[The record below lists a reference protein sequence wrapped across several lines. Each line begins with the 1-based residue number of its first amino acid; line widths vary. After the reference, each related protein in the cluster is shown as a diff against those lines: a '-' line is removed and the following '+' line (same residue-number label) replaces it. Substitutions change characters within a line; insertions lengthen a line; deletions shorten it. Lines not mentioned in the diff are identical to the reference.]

1 MNDLTVVKENKLET
15 VEGEFLQRIQEFE
28 GFACNHVINN
38 QYTYSQADAKVSEG
52 EFIKKGIK
60 VVLDPIVSERHKH
73 HKEATAFRSKL
84 LDPIESSSQKLM
96 RGMQIFQTQEA
107 ERNVAAQ
114 KLLEDAAKQKQEQEC
129 LDQAEE
135 MEKAGM
141 DKEAIDGV
149 LDLAELPGPEV
160 HLATPIL
167 RSKTSFT
174 PSWDVEVIDE
184 MEVPEEYIIRT
195 VNIKAIKQIVKDKNG
210 NIGIPGIRI
219 FETTQTRRNS
229 R

>member
-28 GFACNHVINN
+28 GFACNHLINN
-38 QYTYSQADAKVSEG
+38 HYTYSQADAKISEG
-52 EFIKKGIK
+52 ELIKKGIK
-60 VVLDPIVSERHKH
+60 GILDPIVSKRHKF
-73 HKEATAFRSKL
+73 HKEATTFRSKL
-84 LDPIESSSQKLM
+84 IDPIESSSQKLM
-96 RGMQIFQTQEA
+96 RDMQIFQTQEA
-107 ERNVAAQ
+107 ERNAAAQ
-114 KLLEDAAKQKQEQEC
+114 KILEDAAKEKQEQEC

-184 MEVPEEYIIRT
+184 FLVPEDYIIRT
-195 VNIKAIKQIVKDKNG
+195 VNLKAIKQIVKDKSG
-210 NIGIPGIRI
+210 AIEIPGIKI
-219 FETTQTRRNS
+219 TETTATRRNS

>member
-1 MNDLTVVKENKLET
+1 MNDLTVVKENKLEAA
-15 VEGEFLQRIQEFE
+15 EEKFMQRIQEFE
-28 GFACNHVINN
+28 GFACEHVINN
-38 QYTYSQADAKVSEG
+38 QYTYSQADAKVTEG

-60 VVLDPIVSERHKH
+60 ELLDPIVSERHKF
-73 HKEATAFRSKL
+73 HKESTAFRSKL
-84 LDPIESSSQKLM
+84 IDPIESSSQKLM
-96 RGMQIFQTQEA
+96 RGMQIFQTQAA
-107 ERNVAAQ
+107 ERNAAAQ

-141 DKEAIDGV
+141 DKEAIDAV
-149 LDLAELPGPEV
+149 LELADGPTPEV

-174 PSWDVEVIDE
+174 PSWEVEVIDE
-184 MEVPEEYIIRT
+184 FLVPEDYIIRT
-195 VNIKAIKQIVKDKNG
+195 VNLTAIRQIVKDKSG
-210 NIGIPGIRI
+210 AIEIPGIKI
-219 FETTQTRRNS
+219 TESTQTRRNS